1 MCGVWGLKISSG
13 IAYVLSRLMVFAIV
27 VYLGITLCF
36 VIPRLSPINPVETVL
51 SRFLAYLDYQD
62 PKEVEYLRNA
72 LMEIY
77 GLKGSLLEQ
86 YIGFWRRVIVGDF
99 GPSLANFPTPVS
111 KIIGNS
117 LPWTIGLL
125 MTCTLLSWFITNIIG
140 GFAGYFN
147 DRKWAKSLSAFAVIV
162 NPIPYYIMALLL
174 IMLFS
179 YAIPIFPMMGGMS
192 IGMKASL
199 SLEFILN
206 VIYHS
211 TLPALSLIIVS
222 YGGQFITMRALVINT
237 KVEDYVEFAES
248 LGIPK
253 RTIVNRY
260 IIRNCLLPR
269 VTGLALSLGGIFTGA
284 LAMEVIFA
292 YPGIGTLL
300 QNAILNGDYN
310 LVMGICTY
318 SIISIAFATL
328 LLDLL
333 YPLVDPRIRYR

>member
-1 MCGVWGLKISSG
+1 MRSG
-13 IAYVLSRLMVFAIV
+13 IAYVLSRLMVFAVV
-27 VYLGITLCF
+27 VYVGITLCF

-62 PKEVEYLRNA
+62 PREVEYLRNA

-125 MTCTLLSWFITNIIG
+125 STCTLFSWFITNIIG
-140 GFAGYFN
+140 GFAGYFS
-147 DRKWAKSLSAFAVIV
+147 DRKWAKLLSAFAVIV
-162 NPIPYYIMALLL
+162 TPIPYYIMALLL
-174 IMLFS
+174 VILFS
-179 YAIPIFPMMGGMS
+179 YVIPIFPMMGGTSMG
-192 IGMKASL
+192 IKVSL
-199 SLEFILN
+199 SLEFILS
-206 VIYHS
+206 VLYHS
-211 TLPALSLIIVS
+211 ILPALSLIIVS

-237 KVEDYVEFAES
+237 KAEDYVQFAES

-253 RTIVNRY
+253 RIIASKYV
-260 IIRNCLLPR
+260 IRNCLLPR
-269 VTGLALSLGGIFTGA
+269 VTGLALSVGEIFTGA

-300 QNAILNGDYN
+300 QNAVLNGDYN
-310 LVMGICTY
+310 LIMGITTY
-318 SIISIAFATL
+318 SIISVAFATL

-333 YPLVDPRIRYR
+333 YPLVDPRIRYK